1 MLDQRQTAHPFPFL
15 AALLADP
22 EFCEGLQDAPQMFI
36 DFDESAAT
44 EAEMIA
50 VVERNLTNSVRT
62 RDRQFCQLTDTEPTS
77 YLYALGFV
85 LGMINEGCSHAQ

>member
-1 MLDQRQTAHPFPFL
+1 MLDQMQAAYPFPFL

-22 EFCEGLQDAPQMFI
+22 EFCEGLQDAPQMFV
-36 DFDESAAT
+36 DFDESLAT
-44 EAEMIA
+44 EAEMIE
-50 VVERNLTNSVRT
+50 VVERNLTCRVRT
-62 RDRQFCQLTDTEPTS
+62 QDRQFCQLTNSDPPS